1 MMHLLETANAIDFV
15 SRMHNCGSTSL
26 CPGEYNINEIR
37 RVGDRPHLLE
47 VVDWHLCFVLV

>member
-47 VVDWHLCFVLV
+47 VVD